1 MQKHTKKNRFLKEFL
16 RISSNKGWN
25 ISTYNETQKKL
36 KFNKNLLNEIFPK
49 DLEDLILYFNYFT
62 NNELSKIYKKKRF
75 NKKSIRISVLN
86 AVKIRFEL
94 LNNNKSSIKNS
105 LSFLS
110 KPNKQILSSKLLYK
124 TSDHIWKLIGDKST
138 DYNFYTKRALLA
150 SIYSLAVIIWIN
162 DKSNNLDKTFNF
174 LDKSIMNMNLVSNI
188 KQKLK
193 ETVSKFL

>member
-1 MQKHTKKNRFLKEFL
+1 
-16 RISSNKGWN
+16 
-25 ISTYNETQKKL
+25 
-36 KFNKNLLNEIFPK
+36 
-49 DLEDLILYFNYFT
+49 
-62 NNELSKIYKKKRF
+62 
-75 NKKSIRISVLN
+75 
-86 AVKIRFEL
+86 
-94 LNNNKSSIKNS
+94 
-105 LSFLS
+105 
-110 KPNKQILSSKLLYK
+110 LYK